1 MSGIV
6 IEVEAKVSQA
16 ETSLERLNDVV
27 RNITASLKAVDK
39 GLENLSLKKEVP
51 LDKTEKALNNLSPK
65 IDKLQSSTDKLFKGS
80 SNVDNRYS
88 KEFVNIGVSAEMA
101 GKRVEKAFNDITL
114 KPNDAA
120 LKSFSFEIDRT
131 SRKISKQMSEGISK
145 KDLRDT
151 ESSLL
156 NINKSITGISGNIT
170 SAVGS
175 IGTAIAA
182 FGSIATIGMFV
193 KSLSDIT
200 SSFTEIES
208 KIAMVTGRTV
218 AFSEAQQA
226 LLKVAAETRTTY
238 GATADAFSGVGRAMK
253 DVGATSEQLFRVT
266 KVLQQS
272 QALSGGSSE
281 GFKAAMMQLNQGL
294 SSGALRG
301 EELNSVLE
309 QAPAIADALARS
321 LHVSVGALKGI
332 AEQGKL
338 TTSVVFSS
346 LLKQADYINDKFKAI
361 NPTLGNAMEAGFEGA
376 KRFAFELDKGLGLS
390 QDLAKAVS
398 KLTSGLGTKTS
409 GIRVFAADFDVQLK
423 EAIIRVK
430 SYMQPLTQVVTAL
443 GQEFY
448 RVFSSWKIP
457 EGSQKPLDDLI
468 RKFTIFKFVLTH
480 TDPGTDTKILFRKV
494 ETAIVDSVKTI
505 SDLLDKGIKLSD
517 KFIMPIIDKI
527 KDLYPKARKA
537 LLTTLDGLRSV
548 IKESMSVLADGFE
561 IGAEF
566 VKPIIRELTKLPDQ
580 LILIFNKVAKALG
593 SAASA
598 TSSLADGVADLL
610 DSVTLKVGDL
620 DGIYEYLNS
629 FKDKVITIFFKI
641 WDAVIGHSWWTD
653 TIDSIIDTSKSLWE
667 KASPG
672 LIRFR
677 DSIIA
682 LFKTIASTVT
692 TAFNDAMVK
701 LNIEPKSVSFKI
713 PISIDDAKVQFEG
726 VYDSFVKTFDK
737 FKDDFPL
744 LFKAIAA
751 GVGAILVGMFLP
763 SGNFVLLLEAAL
775 ISASI
780 QSATMFAETIGR
792 DLGDASLLAGLGNNL
807 GAAAGKLFAS
817 FLANM
822 PLLVSA
828 FLGFISEFTKEF
840 LKQLPIIGVAFK
852 ALFGIAGAFGMAGP
866 LGLVGAIFFGRGILG
881 IMATFGFY
889 TEAIT
894 GFMAKMAILG
904 NFFGGGGGL
913 ISRLLFGAGRAWHF
927 LPILGLIA
935 SLSGA
940 FDALYNDSSLSAL
953 IINGGLIY
961 FAIFGK
967 GGLAGFAKIGMLVR
981 ANIVGIL
988 SEFTATAGLASSIAA
1003 GGAFGPML
1011 MAGIRNFRNFFRG
1024 VSAMSAM
1031 FFSSSLS
1038 SWAQYFTRWIA
1049 VTGFSGNILRFFRT
1063 FYLNIFGPI
1072 TAASYSFAPLAQS
1085 FVAAISAMKAAA
1097 VSFIMTARTA
1107 GIAMGGWLAALTR
1120 MLLGGPGILILVG
1133 LIASLFSKSADAAES
1148 FREESNKGFFENLTD
1163 NIANLDIIGYFRGL
1177 KDKLDAIDFGGMLG
1191 VNFKVSIYAALT
1203 AVTAALMLFS
1213 TNVRKTLM
1221 LLAGDL
1227 LVFSG
1232 KALFSIAALFSPVE
1246 VLAAGALLLKAGW
1259 WAGVNLN
1266 RGLTMGFALKDTIIS
1281 IIMRLQATA
1290 ALAGAMRTLG
1300 ITMAVGLLG
1309 AFSAEA
1315 IGFADFSAMSVL
1327 GFTAIAAFIYPILN
1341 GLTVIPAAITA
1352 AFTGGTIMQAIGVL
1366 SARILLMFAPLG
1378 LAAAGAFAGA
1388 WAGGQFGD
1396 DMAMIGGLAG
1406 ALLAFKFT
1414 ESIMTGITE
1423 FLAVGA
1429 RLMTLGWVGLAL
1441 TAAGLIYAWLFG
1453 SDSTS
1458 LSQDLDSIIE
1468 KTRTLFG
1475 MKPNP
1480 VDFRTGLRLDDLQAA
1495 ATMGIKIDYKI
1506 DPISAALA
1514 SDSSKE
1520 AVTKATEDLAQAIRD
1535 AKADWDISGL
1545 TQDQRDLLQKK
1556 VKATAARVDAA
1567 SASTPFVFKDF
1578 GKNLTQAQRY
1588 RPDTLWGQLQRQ
1600 GAQAALDAEFEVKLK
1615 QLSIASRM
1623 PWNQTSAAR
1632 LDLKSQR
1639 DAVSLSK
1646 DTTYNANYS
1655 PLDAETA
1662 KLAQLTKGFD
1672 NLGPVGP
1679 KMMAHLK
1686 DTGREIIALTKQIN
1700 ENKYWFW
1707 EHPNGKI
1714 WENAAP
1720 DPKLIAQMKMLRAE
1734 YKSTAEDI
1742 VRYSTLMKA
1751 AQSFAGRI
1759 SSIASKFDMKGVE
1772 SKLDTNK
1779 IFANSDTAVN
1789 RMEKLGEAAERLSKS
1804 LEGVFDV
1811 KAKNDI
1817 ILNIEEV
1824 VKQKERLKED
1834 SVQSYKY
1841 ASPVIP
1847 KMAEELGLGAGKAA
1861 AGLPENISGPVL
1873 ARMTELK
1880 RQREDFLNKPVRP
1893 VNPDLV
1899 PQDFVKETAQNK
1911 HETMVYQGDMRLWQ
1925 TRKKNQETVIKT
1937 LEEEFANNKLGS
1949 TQAALIQAK
1958 REATKIQMEEP
1969 VKPALA
1975 MLDAKAQQA
1984 KMEKLRIEYK
1994 QKLEIYKNDNFE
2006 YFDKYMKNLV
2016 ESFDLGDELRKE
2028 LWSNVKTK
2036 PGQMADVANKL
2047 NIDIGDLYSTFGAD
2061 VAAGLLQQADDVAAA
2076 IDRAMATQQYD
2087 KLPALKQRK
2096 AALTTRM
2103 ATPEFKSRGAMAES
2117 MGLDQSLIPG
2127 ISTDVLDSLEA
2138 GYKKIKEIDTYLEMN
2153 KNTISDATYQAK
2165 IQEKLNEQL
2174 SGKKAALDASFGRPS
2189 FELQARIGTN
2199 LTGAQLSLIS
2209 QTDVDNLK
2217 AAELNLAK
2225 IKLDLDGSNANAD
2238 TLTDYFKALAD
2249 EAEARYQASR
2259 NAASKTGAGMM
2270 QSLADVNF
2278 SGASKLNLLPPAIV
2292 QNVIKLSNYIKDLR
2306 HNLEQPT
2313 SPEAFIAINK
2323 EIAKTEEALSSIR
2336 DQYTSLQDKIS
2347 SVNEVFG
2354 VSFSNID
2361 FVSLGSSLTSTLI
2374 TVAQS
2379 LKTELAKEMEKG
2391 FLSVRAESIIKVL
2404 DSLTTTG
2411 TYLKFFADFKK
2422 NARESLTDG
2431 MKSAFDK
2438 IKSIAPNF
2446 GFSQNQF
2453 QMMDKGSRDQ
2463 YSKQASDITALTA
2476 IQGLNGLTQNQTDI
2490 INQKQP
2496 VDEMMKQ
2503 LIDSF
2508 DTNQLKQYEKLTS
2521 SPVDLQL
2528 KAADIQLEA
2537 AKMNLEAVKGK
2548 APEVTTPFKEA
2559 SKQTTE
2565 RALATGPRSGVT
2577 SLAEMAKDI
2586 PWSANAPKPK
2596 FRPDVER
2603 WDSLIQDAVK
2613 EFPRVTVEMVKAVV
2627 EHESRGLNIK
2637 SGITPKP
2644 GYKETSFG
2652 LGQFNDATAK
2662 TFGVDKTDPA
2672 STIRGI
2678 AQYLSLNMKTFGN
2691 TRDAF
2696 RAYAVGPTGAK
2707 QGLGQDKA
2715 DEFMTTLATGRAP
2728 KSAPVTTSPELIK
2741 PTAESVA
2748 KSIEVAVSKQG
2759 ELSRAFNVDLMA
2771 RIKEIGKQK
2780 PFEAYQLDKLQN
2792 QINPNVSTPAEL
2804 LSTHGAKLGTDIVG
2818 QMNETQISLATSLNE
2833 KLMQVQQQFN
2843 ANPSTALQQSITT
2856 YSEMLKAFTEGV
2868 TADAEELGIAKMVAF
2883 SSANSTNISK
2893 FLSRFSGISEELV
2906 MTMNEADKALAKNM
2920 TIIREDLKDKLA
2932 ADAKAG
2938 KSTTAT
2944 ALKILDLSDNISD
2957 LGNKAMDAAKEIK
2970 TAGESFASGFTS
2982 SFKDAFKGL
2991 MNQDKADGKSVIGTF
3006 GNKLKTSIKDQVL
3019 NTVADSFTNV
3029 LELGKGGKLTKV
3041 LQNVGKNLFSTIGS
3055 AGSGIKKILSGNMTM
3070 EGFTSGIS
3078 DWWSGITGGDTT
3090 DTSNMSPEEI
3100 QLTAAE
3106 KFSKAVDKFANGGVG
3121 GGLGGIAK
3129 AAAGGGFLSG
3139 LGDTLMSAL
3148 PWVAGGAGV
3157 LGLGALL
3164 SGSGKGSWNEG
3175 TKGLGGDFFSS
3186 FNGGKSSSGN
3196 PTSFLNPV
3204 TGIFE
3209 TIREGGSSLLS
3220 GVGKAASGNWNADT
3234 FAGIRSGNMDKGTGV
3249 FDSVTNGL
3257 SSLLPGSQTGDISTK
3272 SITALGQSM
3281 QNSLPDAKVEGL
3293 WDILLSPLMFLFKL
3307 LKDGFLGIV
3316 GMFTGVGQG
3325 VGTSSGTGESST
3337 SPSAGNTSKSPFSG
3351 MFGLAAGGQVK
3362 GPGTP
3367 TSDSIPALLSNG
3379 EFVVNAKAT
3388 KDHRDLLEKINSG
3401 KVIKRSLGGMIGMGA
3416 SLAGTFMKGKTGSLI
3431 GTLGSGIS
3439 GIMGMIDK
3447 QQAAAASEK
3456 LLAAATH
3463 LESAATALESFA
3475 AKGGVGGGLQSAVQ
3489 GEGQGGGGGGLL
3501 RGGIKSLMSQGSSG
3515 GIMDS
3520 IQGFFSNGLNAE
3532 HGTDA
3537 LGGQSFGVLQSDANA
3552 SVGSYGVLA
3561 ADANSSINGAAA
3573 GNSFGVMASDANGGG
3588 MFDGLTSMFS
3598 EGGSLSNMFGGLTDG
3613 ISGMFQGLVGGE
3625 GGGGIMSMFQGL
3637 VGGEG
3642 GGGIMSMFS
3651 GLIGGEGGGGIMG
3664 MFSGLFGGGGA
3675 GGALG
3680 GIGDIFGSL
3689 MSMLPFGFADGGS
3702 VRGPGSST
3710 SDSIPAMLSNGEF
3723 VVNAA
3728 STREHRGLLEHLN
3741 SGKPLAKHYLGGL
3754 HLADGG
3760 IATAAAPIMT
3770 TPTASSAKPLRS
3782 NKDSTVVNLNI
3793 TGDISRQTRAEV
3805 YKLIPNITQGVNTHN
3820 KDSNYKG

>member
-80 SNVDNRYS
+80 SSVDNRYS

-101 GKRVEKAFNDITL
+101 GKRVEKAFNEITL

-120 LKSFSFEIDRT
+120 LKSFSSEIDRT
-131 SRKISKQMSEGISK
+131 SKKISKQMSEGISK

-238 GATADAFSGVGRAMK
+238 ASTADAFSGVGRAMK

-346 LLKQADYINDKFKAI
+346 LLKQADYINEKFKAI

-376 KRFAFELDKGLGLS
+376 KRFAFELDKGLGVS

-468 RKFTIFKFVLTH
+468 RKFTVFKFVLKH
-480 TDPGTDTKILFRKV
+480 TDPATDTKILFRKV
-494 ETAIVDSVKTI
+494 ETAIVDSVKSI
-505 SDLLDKGIKLSD
+505 GDLLDKGIKLSD
-517 KFIMPIIDKI
+517 KFIMPVIDKI

-537 LLTTLDGLRSV
+537 LLTTLDGLKSV
-548 IKESMSVLADGFE
+548 IKDSMSVLADGFE

-580 LILIFNKVAKALG
+580 LVLIFNKVAKALG

-598 TSSLADGVADLL
+598 TSSLADGVANLV

-620 DGIYEYLNS
+620 DSIYEYLNS
-629 FKDKVITIFFKI
+629 FKDKVINIFFKI

-677 DSIIA
+677 DSVIA

-713 PISIDDAKVQFEG
+713 PINIDDAKVQFEG

-763 SGNFVLLLEAAL
+763 SGNFALLLEAAL

-822 PLLVSA
+822 PLLVSS

-840 LKQLPIIGVAFK
+840 LKQLPIIGWAFK

-881 IMATFGFY
+881 ILATFGFY
-889 TEAIT
+889 TDAIT
-894 GFMAKMAILG
+894 AFMARMTILG

-913 ISRLLFGAGRAWHF
+913 VSRLLFGAGRAWHF
-927 LPILGLIA
+927 LPIIGLIA

-940 FDALYNDSSLSAL
+940 FDALYNDSSLTAL

-1024 VSAMSAM
+1024 VAAMTEM
-1031 FFSSSLS
+1031 FFAASLS
-1038 SWAQYFTRWIA
+1038 SWAQYFSRWIA
-1049 VTGFSGNILRFFRT
+1049 VTGFSGNILRFFRN
-1063 FYLNIFGPI
+1063 FYLSIFGPI

-1097 VSFIMTARTA
+1097 VSFIMTARAA
-1107 GIAMGGWLAALTR
+1107 GIAMGGWIAALTR

-1163 NIANLDIIGYFRGL
+1163 NIANIDIIGYFRGL

-1259 WAGVNLN
+1259 WAGINLN

-1327 GFTAIAAFIYPILN
+1327 GFTAIAAFIYPILD

-1423 FLAVGA
+1423 FLAVGT

-1441 TAAGLIYAWLFG
+1441 TAAGIIYVWLFG
-1453 SDSTS
+1453 SDSSS
-1458 LSQDLDSIIE
+1458 LSQDLDEVIE

-1588 RPDTLWGQLQRQ
+1588 RPDTLWGQLQKQ

-1639 DAVSLSK
+1639 DAVSLSR

-1742 VRYSTLMKA
+1742 VRYSTIMKA

-1804 LEGVFDV
+1804 LEGVFDI

-1893 VNPDLV
+1893 VNPDSI

-1994 QKLEIYKNDNFE
+1994 QKLAVYNADNFE
-2006 YFDKYMKNLV
+2006 YFDKYMKNLT
-2016 ESFDLGDELRKE
+2016 ESFDLGDQLRKE
-2028 LWSNVKTK
+2028 LWGNVKTK

-2047 NIDIGDLYSTFGAD
+2047 NIDIGDLYNTFGAD
-2061 VAAGLLQQADDVAAA
+2061 VAAGLLQQADDIAAD

-2096 AALTTRM
+2096 AALTASMTI
-2103 ATPEFKSRGAMAES
+2103 PEFKSRGAMAES

-2127 ISTDVLDSLEA
+2127 ISTEVLDSLEA
-2138 GYKKIKEIDTYLEMN
+2138 GYKKIKEIDTYLEVN

-2165 IQEKLNEQL
+2165 LQEKLNEQI
-2174 SGKKAALDASFGRPS
+2174 SGKRAALGASFGRPS

-2209 QTDVDNLK
+2209 QADVDNLK

-2238 TLTDYFKALAD
+2238 TLTEYFKALAD
-2249 EAEARYQASR
+2249 QAEARYQASR

-2292 QNVIKLSNYIKDLR
+2292 QNVIKLSNYIKDLK
-2306 HNLEQPT
+2306 HDLEQPT

-2323 EIAKTEEALSSIR
+2323 EIAKTEEALSSVR
-2336 DQYTSLQDKIS
+2336 DQYASFQDKIG
-2347 SVNEVFG
+2347 SVNEAFG

-2361 FVSLGSSLTSTLI
+2361 FVSLGASLTRTLV

-2379 LKTELAKEMEKG
+2379 LKTELAKEMEQG

-2404 DSLTTTG
+2404 DSLQNTG
-2411 TYLKFFADFKK
+2411 TYLKFFADFRK

-2446 GFSQNQF
+2446 GFTQSQF
-2453 QMMDKGSRDQ
+2453 QMMDKGTRNQ
-2463 YSKQASDITALTA
+2463 YSKQASDLTALTA
-2476 IQGLNGLTQNQTDI
+2476 IQGLNGLTENQTNI
-2490 INQKQP
+2490 MNKGLP
-2496 VDEMMKQ
+2496 VDQMMEE
-2503 LIDSF
+2503 LIKSF

-2528 KAADIQLEA
+2528 KAADTQLEA
-2537 AKMNLEAVKGK
+2537 AKMNLEAAKGK
-2548 APEVTTPFKEA
+2548 VTEVSTPFKEA
-2559 SKQTTE
+2559 SKQAVE
-2565 RALATGPRSGVT
+2565 LAKGPRSGVT

-2586 PWSANAPKPK
+2586 PWSANTPKPK

-2613 EFPRVTVEMVKAVV
+2613 EFPNVTVDMVKAAI

-2652 LGQFNDATAK
+2652 LGQFNDITAK
-2662 TFGVDKTDPA
+2662 TLGIDKTDPA
-2672 STIRGI
+2672 STIKGI
-2678 AQYLSLNMKTFGN
+2678 AQYLSLNMKTFG
-2691 TRDAF
+2691 TVRDAF
-2696 RAYAVGPTGAK
+2696 RAFAVGPTGAK
-2707 QGLGQDKA
+2707 RGGGQDKA

-2728 KSAPVTTSPELIK
+2728 KSAPITAPSQSAVRESIAK
-2741 PTAESVA
+2741 PIAD
-2748 KSIEVAVSKQG
+2748 AVSKPVEQLQAPQG
-2759 ELSRAFNVDLMA
+2759 ELSKQYIADSLLKLKQLNM
-2771 RIKEIGKQK
+2771 QK
-2780 PFEAYQLDKLQN
+2780 PLDAYNLDLAINKL
-2792 QINPNVSTPAEL
+2792 NPTLNTPAEML
-2804 LSTHGAKLGTDIVG
+2804 TQHGAKLGKDVVS
-2818 QMNETQISLATSLNE
+2818 QMDATQIMSATELNTKILE
-2833 KLMQVQQQFN
+2833 LQQQFE
-2843 ANPSTALQQSITT
+2843 AAPTPDLQQSITD
-2856 YSEMLKAFTEGV
+2856 YFEMLKAFTEGV
-2868 TADAEELGIAKMVAF
+2868 AAKTPLKVNPVISAEQFNKGTGGNRQAYVGRFGKIGEDVTAYFNEMQLNQAKLMTDDLLNAEKELNMAKSRNEATADLQRKVEKLT
-2883 SSANSTNISK
+2883 SA
-2893 FLSRFSGISEELV
+2893 
-2906 MTMNEADKALAKNM
+2906 
-2920 TIIREDLKDKLA
+2920 LKDMGEA
-2932 ADAKAG
+2932 IVEDAKA
-2938 KSTTAT
+2938 A
-2944 ALKILDLSDNISD
+2944 
-2957 LGNKAMDAAKEIK
+2957 EE
-2970 TAGESFASGFTS
+2970 AGQANASGIGGGFR
-2982 SFKDAFKGL
+2982 DAFKGVL
-2991 MNQDKADGKSVIGTF
+2991 SGDSSQGGGVFGTF
-3006 GNKLKTSIKDQVL
+3006 KKKMFSS
-3019 NTVADSFTNV
+3019 VADNAMNSITSGVSQGLGF
-3029 LELGKGGKLTKV
+3029 GKGGAATK
-3041 LQNVGKNLFSTIGS
+3041 F
-3055 AGSGIKKILSGNMTM
+3055 
-3070 EGFTSGIS
+3070 
-3078 DWWSGITGGDTT
+3078 
-3090 DTSNMSPEEI
+3090 
-3100 QLTAAE
+3100 
-3106 KFSKAVDKFANGGVG
+3106 
-3121 GGLGGIAK
+3121 
-3129 AAAGGGFLSG
+3129 
-3139 LGDTLMSAL
+3139 
-3148 PWVAGGAGV
+3148 
-3157 LGLGALL
+3157 
-3164 SGSGKGSWNEG
+3164 
-3175 TKGLGGDFFSS
+3175 
-3186 FNGGKSSSGN
+3186 
-3196 PTSFLNPV
+3196 
-3204 TGIFE
+3204 
-3209 TIREGGSSLLS
+3209 
-3220 GVGKAASGNWNADT
+3220 
-3234 FAGIRSGNMDKGTGV
+3234 
-3249 FDSVTNGL
+3249 
-3257 SSLLPGSQTGDISTK
+3257 
-3272 SITALGQSM
+3272 
-3281 QNSLPDAKVEGL
+3281 
-3293 WDILLSPLMFLFKL
+3293 
-3307 LKDGFLGIV
+3307 
-3316 GMFTGVGQG
+3316 
-3325 VGTSSGTGESST
+3325 
-3337 SPSAGNTSKSPFSG
+3337 
-3351 MFGLAAGGQVK
+3351 LAAGGTGLFNLAKGGISKLGGLFGMGGPRDGTQPGESKGVPASDAGAVTTPEATDMSASVTDSVKTGFETIKWDEIFKPLQTFLGSIGNALQALSSGGDINWAGLGSSFLGMFKSGAGSSGGSTGASPTSGTSVGGTAWQVAATGGFIT
-3362 GPGTP
+3362 GPGTG
-3367 TSDSIPALLSNG
+3367 TSDSIP
-3379 EFVVNAKAT
+3379 T
-3388 KDHRDLLEKINSG
+3388 
-3401 KVIKRSLGGMIGMGA
+3401 
-3416 SLAGTFMKGKTGSLI
+3416 
-3431 GTLGSGIS
+3431 
-3439 GIMGMIDK
+3439 
-3447 QQAAAASEK
+3447 
-3456 LLAAATH
+3456 
-3463 LESAATALESFA
+3463 
-3475 AKGGVGGGLQSAVQ
+3475 
-3489 GEGQGGGGGGLL
+3489 
-3501 RGGIKSLMSQGSSG
+3501 
-3515 GIMDS
+3515 
-3520 IQGFFSNGLNAE
+3520 
-3532 HGTDA
+3532 
-3537 LGGQSFGVLQSDANA
+3537 
-3552 SVGSYGVLA
+3552 
-3561 ADANSSINGAAA
+3561 
-3573 GNSFGVMASDANGGG
+3573 
-3588 MFDGLTSMFS
+3588 
-3598 EGGSLSNMFGGLTDG
+3598 
-3613 ISGMFQGLVGGE
+3613 
-3625 GGGGIMSMFQGL
+3625 
-3637 VGGEG
+3637 
-3642 GGGIMSMFS
+3642 
-3651 GLIGGEGGGGIMG
+3651 
-3664 MFSGLFGGGGA
+3664 
-3675 GGALG
+3675 
-3680 GIGDIFGSL
+3680 
-3689 MSMLPFGFADGGS
+3689 
-3702 VRGPGSST
+3702 
-3710 SDSIPAMLSNGEF
+3710 MLSNGEF
-3723 VVNAA
+3723 VINAKAA
-3728 STREHRGLLEHLN
+3728 SKHMDLISAIN
-3741 SGKPLAKHYLGGL
+3741 DGKQFHKFAVGGSVGDASAAIMSVPSAPLGKQLS
-3754 HLADGG
+3754 
-3760 IATAAAPIMT
+3760 T
-3770 TPTASSAKPLRS
+3770 SSKAGK
-3782 NKDSTVVNLNI
+3782 STIVNLSI
-3793 TGDISRQTRAEV
+3793 TGDISRQTRNEV
-3805 YKLIPNITQGVNTHN
+3805 YRMIPSIASGVNTHN
-3820 KDSNYKG
+3820 KEQNYKG